1 MKRSEEVGALGGVG
15 LSLVER
21 GGREISGEPG
31 QVMDTPVTQMS
42 GTKKDDGPWLCETSN
57 KESFREGVWGGLQHP
72 ESHLGVRSL
81 NEH

>member
-1 MKRSEEVGALGGVG
+1 
-15 LSLVER
+15 
-21 GGREISGEPG
+21 
-31 QVMDTPVTQMS
+31 MDTPVTQMS
-42 GTKKDDGPWLCETSN
+42 GSKKDDGPWLCETSN